1 MTMFSPTTLPRSKA
15 GLSEIYHNMS
25 ACYWYLG
32 RATVAKA
39 YERMAIEISKLK
51 DDIGGYLSLHEK
63 DQSLL
68 PEYIQ
73 KDLCEF
79 AGAGTL
85 KKYMRLLQK
94 VPAEL
99 LEILEVKGFGS
110 ALVKKLHEELNIN
123 TIEQLKSYILSGKLK
138 RVKGISNAKIDHLK
152 RSLKLYKTKG
162 SRLLLWDAILQG
174 NEILRVVRLIP
185 EVEEA
190 SLSGSLRRGGDT
202 VGDIDMVVNVAEENR
217 ERFMQHFMQIP
228 QVQSLEAAGWKRAS
242 AVLYNDT
249 QIDIRIADD
258 RSYGAML
265 VYYTGCL
272 EHVSLLCER
281 AVKKGY
287 MLTAEGLFDAEAG
300 TRVSGSTEGDI
311 YSRLGLAYI
320 APELREGGREI
331 FRAARNMLPELVNVS
346 QIKGD
351 MRIHTS
357 YGKGEDAI
365 ASIAHYVLNAF
376 PHYEYI
382 VISDQLSADLYLE
395 QFAEID
401 RLNEE
406 IGFSFLKKGIVVE
419 INEDGS
425 TGIPDNLL
433 RQADWVTAVINE
445 TDTEHYRNKLI
456 QACEHPYINCIANP
470 TGRIIGQSEPGPLD
484 WTQIFKKASQTCT
497 ALEINAQPQ
506 HLDLTDHLLKG
517 AAEKGVKIAINSC
530 AQLCSH
536 YDYMQMGVIMARRGW
551 CGRENVLNTRQ
562 WEDVERFKQTAGF
575 QRPLKP
581 VAKDMR

>member
-1 MTMFSPTTLPRSKA
+1 MTINNIAHLPRTQT
-15 GLSEIYHNMS
+15 GLSEIYHHMS
-25 ACYWYLG
+25 ACYRYQG
-32 RATVAKA
+32 RTTVARA
-39 YERMAIEISKLK
+39 YEKMAVEVSKLK
-51 DDIGGYLSLHEK
+51 NEITGYLKSPEK
-63 DQSLL
+63 NLL
-68 PEYIQ
+68 PQLPDNIQ
-73 KDLCEF
+73 RDLREF
-79 AGAGTL
+79 ATTGTL

-94 VPAEL
+94 VPAAL
-99 LEILEVKGFGS
+99 LEVLEVKGFGS
-110 ALVKKLHEELNIN
+110 ALVKKLHEELNVH
-123 TIEQLKSYILSGKLK
+123 TIEQLKGFTLSGRLK
-138 RVKGISNAKIDHLK
+138 RIKGISNAKIDHLK

-190 SLSGSLRRGGDT
+190 SLSGSLRRGGET

-217 ERFMQHFMQIP
+217 EKFLQHLMQVPQI
-228 QVQSLEAAGWKRAS
+228 QSIEAAGWKRVS

-249 QIDIRIADD
+249 QLDIRIADD
-258 RSYGAML
+258 RSYGASL
-265 VYYTGCL
+265 LYYTGSL
-272 EHVSLLCER
+272 EHVSLLSER
-281 AVKKGY
+281 AEKKGY
-287 MLTAEGLFDAEAG
+287 TLTAECLFETETGVRIA
-300 TRVSGSTEGDI
+300 GSTEGDI

-320 APELREGGREI
+320 PPELREGGREI
-331 FRAARNMLPELVNVS
+331 FRAARNMLPDLINAS
-346 QIKGD
+346 QVKGD

-365 ASIAHYVLNAF
+365 GSIAHYVLNAF

-382 VISDQLSADLYLE
+382 VISDQLSKDQYRA

-401 RLNEE
+401 RVNEG
-406 IGFSFLKKGIVVE
+406 IGFTFLKKGIVVE
-419 INEDGS
+419 IEEDGS
-425 TGIPDNLL
+425 TGIPDELL

-445 TDTEHYRNKLI
+445 TEAVRYRNKLI

-470 TGRIIGQSEPGPLD
+470 TGRTIGQSGPGPID
-484 WTQIFKKASQTCT
+484 WTQIFKRASLTGT

-517 AAEKGVKIAINSC
+517 AAEKGVKIVINSC

-551 CGRENVLNTRQ
+551 CGRGNILNAWH
-562 WEDVERFKQTAGF
+562 WEEVERFKQ
-575 QRPLKP
+575 QP
-581 VAKDMR
+581 VASAR

>member
-1 MTMFSPTTLPRSKA
+1 MTVISPTALPRSKA

-25 ACYWYLG
+25 ACYRYQG
-32 RATVAKA
+32 RSTVARA
-39 YERMAIEISKLK
+39 YERMAIEISRLK
-51 DDIGGYLSLHEK
+51 DDIAGYLQSPEEK
-63 DQSLL
+63 DLSFL
-68 PEYIQ
+68 PENIQ
-73 KDLCEF
+73 KDLREF
-79 AGAGTL
+79 AASGTL

-94 VPAEL
+94 VPVEL
-99 LEILEVKGFGS
+99 LEILEVNGFGS

-123 TIEQLKSYILSGKLK
+123 TIEQLKSCILSGMLK

-217 ERFMQHFMQIP
+217 ERFLQHFMQIP
-228 QVQSLEAAGWKRAS
+228 QVQSLEAAGWERVS

-265 VYYTGCL
+265 LYYTGCL

-281 AVKKGY
+281 ARKKGY
-287 MLTAEGLFDAEAG
+287 TLTAECLFDTETG
-300 TRVSGSTEGDI
+300 TRIAGSTEGDI

-331 FRAARNMLPELVNVS
+331 FRAARNMLPDLINAS

-382 VISDQLSADLYLE
+382 VISDQLSADMYPE

-401 RLNEE
+401 RLNEN

-425 TGIPDNLL
+425 IDIPDDLL

-445 TDTEHYRNKLI
+445 TDTVQYSNKLI

-470 TGRIIGQSEPGPLD
+470 TGRIVGESEPNPLD
-484 WTQIFKKASQTCT
+484 WTQIFKKAAQTCT
-497 ALEINAQPQ
+497 ALEINAQPR

-517 AAEKGVKIAINSC
+517 AAEKGVKIVINSC

-551 CGRENVLNTRQ
+551 CSRENVLNARQ
-562 WEDVERFKQTAGF
+562 WEEIVRFKQQPAFSGH
-575 QRPLKP
+575 
-581 VAKDMR
+581 